1 MGFKFQ
7 VKLSGHWNNYSDEE
21 NAFLTRAYMSGLKG
35 CKYLLRGNH
44 YEYNFNTME
53 QVNLQSGK
61 RRQIRAPPNL
71 RPPAQPVVKPGPT
84 VCVVV
89 PPNAKG
95 GDVLHVPH
103 PQNKSVMMQV
113 NVPMG
118 AAPGATLLV
127 PVPPLAIA
135 NHQKKKIV
143 PQPQAIANGP
153 AAADPAAAPAPAAD
167 ASKSQA
173 AAGPSHEK
181 GLAIGAA
188 AGVAGA
194 AAVGAGVAVGMMAA
208 DGQLDGV
215 IAGAGDMAADAGD
228 AIGDV
233 AADGAALVGDAAE
246 AVADAAEPI
255 IDELGEFAGDAAD
268 FIIDLF

>member
-135 NHQKKKIV
+135 NHQKKK
-143 PQPQAIANGP
+143 NR
-153 AAADPAAAPAPAAD
+153 AAA
-167 ASKSQA
+167 ASHRKRTGCCRSSCSA
-173 AAGPSHEK
+173 SSCRRRLEVTGGCWPEPRKRSCNRSRR
-181 GLAIGAA
+181 GCRGSRRS
-188 AGVAGA
+188 GSGRR
-194 AAVGAGVAVGMMAA
+194 GGN
-208 DGQLDGV
+208 DGSRWST
-215 IAGAGDMAADAGD
+215 
-228 AIGDV
+228 
-233 AADGAALVGDAAE
+233 
-246 AVADAAEPI
+246 
-255 IDELGEFAGDAAD
+255 
-268 FIIDLF
+268 